1 MRYGFT
7 ILDVFTS
14 VPFGGNSTRSAAR
27 AYLDLTYEYEAA
39 KR

>member
-7 ILDVFTS
+7 ILDVCTFRAIRRS
-14 VPFGGNSTRSAAR
+14 STRSAAR